1 MSMGHHPSSIVG
13 NVGDVRLMFVDDFIP
28 HWISADGVVYEIGER
43 VPVVRIGEALCFNE
57 RIGLASCDS
66 CDFVAV
72 APMTALWR
80 IIYAHQAVHA
90 MEEEE
95 PEASFHVDSG
105 DEDASRH
112 PDFQP

>member
-1 MSMGHHPSSIVG
+1 MSMGQHPSSIVG

-28 HWISADGVVYEIGER
+28 HWISADGVTYEIGER

-57 RIGLASCDS
+57 VIGLASCDT

-80 IIYAHQAVHA
+80 IIYAHQVFSLNLIIHHLLN
-90 MEEEE
+90 
-95 PEASFHVDSG
+95 FHFG
-105 DEDASRH
+105 FL
-112 PDFQP
+112 PKIF